1 MQSSSVK
8 ICVVPTGAMV
18 LPPHPLTAVSSD
30 SFVAVTELPQAV
42 VWDDQKNMVNLVLL
56 VCVGKNSSKAF
67 QLWNYLAK
75 VFSDKHFVERLPDP
89 SYEHFIALLK
99 EAIAGSFQ
107 NKQEVIT

>member
-1 MQSSSVK
+1 MRSTYWGNGIAV
-8 ICVVPTGAMV
+8 
-18 LPPHPLTAVSSD
+18 PHPLTAVSSD

-42 VWDDQKNMVNLVLL
+42 VWDDQKNMVNLVLM

-67 QLWNYLAK
+67 QIWNYLAK
-75 VFSDKHFVERLPDP
+75 VFSDKHFVERLLPDP

-107 NKQEVIT
+107 K

>member
-8 ICVVPTGAMV
+8 ICVVPT
-18 LPPHPLTAVSSD
+18 
-30 SFVAVTELPQAV
+30 VA

-75 VFSDKHFVERLPDP
+75 VFSDKHFVERLLPDP

-107 NKQEVIT
+107 K